1 MPRKT
6 AAKKSAATAASRR
19 AEALRQQICATASDL
34 FTRKGYGSTSMQD
47 IADALAVSRP
57 TLYYYFRD
65 KNEILGAAV
74 RDVTLEG
81 QKRAEALMADSS
93 ATAAEILRK
102 LVAYH
107 ADVIL
112 SRPAQFRMID
122 MAQAHFAPR
131 LRAVA
136 RGAQRA
142 LLEAFTHAI
151 RRGIEDGSFR
161 VTDPRVAA
169 FALIGMCNWTAAWY
183 RPDGRLSQ
191 REITDLIADLGVC
204 ALLRPAAPR
213 TGSGAG
219 IEESLDLIKDG
230 VRHIEFVLRAGSAHG
245 AAGRRSPEMRAASST
260 SAVRK
265 ARKRTSKKR
274 AAR

>member
-1 MPRKT
+1 MPRKP
-6 AAKKSAATAASRR
+6 AAKKSPASPASRR
-19 AEALRQQICATASDL
+19 ADALRQQICAAATDL
-34 FTRKGYGSTSMQD
+34 FTRKGYGGTSMQD
-47 IADALAVSRP
+47 IADALEVSRP

-65 KNEILGAAV
+65 KNGILEAAV
-74 RDVTLEG
+74 REVTLEG
-81 QKRAEALMADSS
+81 QKRAESRMADAS
-93 ATAAEILRK
+93 AAPAETLRR
-102 LVAYH
+102 LVADH

-112 SRPAQFRMID
+112 ARPAQFRMID
-122 MAQAHFAPR
+122 MAQGHFAPK
-131 LRAVA
+131 LRGIA
-136 RGAQRA
+136 RAAQRG
-142 LLEAFTHAI
+142 LLEAFTNVI
-151 RRGIEDGSFR
+151 RRGIEEGVFR

-169 FALIGMCNWTAAWY
+169 FSLIGMCNWTAAWY
-183 RPDGRLSQ
+183 RPEGRLSQ

-204 ALLRPAAPR
+204 ALLRPNAAR
-213 TGSGAG
+213 TGTG
-219 IEESLDLIKDG
+219 IAESLDLIKDG